1 MDVELSEKTDTL
13 KGGPNSKSDQNN
25 HSSTIRCTIYV
36 ALEVKITLFYTE
48 LQCTLN
54 DSQHT

>member
-25 HSSTIRCTIYV
+25 QLEHNQVYNLCCTRGENYTILHRAAMHS
-36 ALEVKITLFYTE
+36 K
-48 LQCTLN
+48 
-54 DSQHT
+54 